1 MSNINIES
9 LITAAS
15 SRLGISP
22 EKLRAAL
29 KSGDMSVIRQK
40 MSPTDRQKLD
50 AVMNNPELAEK
61 LRKRYMEK

>member
-1 MSNINIES
+1 MNSINIEN

-15 SRLGISP
+15 GRLGITP
-22 EKLRAAL
+22 EKLREAL
-29 KSGDMSVIRQK
+29 RKGDMSVIRDK
-40 MSPTDRQKLD
+40 MSPSDRQKLD